1 MFRFVTFSF
10 VCLAHGCL
18 WNFTFGVEGGGEG
31 AGVVFWDK
39 GKGAIVWEYD

>member
-1 MFRFVTFSF
+1 MDVYGILLLGWR
-10 VCLAHGCL
+10 
-18 WNFTFGVEGGGEG
+18 EGGGEG